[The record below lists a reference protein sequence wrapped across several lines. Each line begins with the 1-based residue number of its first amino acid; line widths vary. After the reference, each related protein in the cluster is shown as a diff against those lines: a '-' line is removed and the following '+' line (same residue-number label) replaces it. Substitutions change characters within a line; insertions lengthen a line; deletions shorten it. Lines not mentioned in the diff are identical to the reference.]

1 MKRNEAMEQY
11 IKKSAL
17 VAEIER
23 RLDELYD
30 LLPDASKVE
39 NEAITILEACNTGKY
54 TALESFRR
62 FLDTIEIKEA
72 DLEHEV
78 ESYWKQCDMTWCRD
92 AYSMTHIRSMLSDI
106 AKHFFELGI
115 KESNPLTWQDVK
127 LLSEIGEDFMNS
139 RESDSFSEEEYYQE
153 ILKRF
158 KAQKGEEV

>member
-1 MKRNEAMEQY
+1 MTKY
-11 IKKSAL
+11 ISKDAL

-23 RLDELYD
+23 RLNELYD

-39 NEAITILEACNTGKY
+39 NGMITISEACNTGKY

-62 FLDTIEIKEA
+62 FLDTLEVKEV
-72 DLEHEV
+72 DLEKEIDKEIETRWRGEYLFTSKFR
-78 ESYWKQCDMTWCRD
+78 ES
-92 AYSMTHIRSMLSDI
+92 
-106 AKHFFELGI
+106 AKHFFELGL

-139 RESDSFSEEEYYQE
+139 WESNNFSEEEYYQE